1 MNKAMQ
7 TLTAAALAFALLA
20 PAAWAGDKQKTNA
33 ADAQSM
39 NHGQMSHGQM
49 DHGQMDHG
57 QMDHSQMQNMDH
69 SKMQGMDHSKMDH
82 GAMQQGHDGK
92 PKTDRK
98 DDQ

>member
-1 MNKAMQ
+1 MSKSMQ

-20 PAAWAGDKQKTNA
+20 PAAWAGDDQKAKA
-33 ADAQSM
+33 ADAQPM
-39 NHGQMSHGQM
+39 NHGQMK
-49 DHGQMDHG
+49 DG

-82 GAMQQGHDGK
+82 SAMQQGHDGK
-92 PKTDRK
+92 PRTDRK

>member
-7 TLTAAALAFALLA
+7 TLTATALAFALLA
-20 PAAWAGDKQKTNA
+20 PAAWAGDKQKPNA

-39 NHGQMSHGQM
+39 NHGQMS
-49 DHGQMDHG
+49 HG

-82 GAMQQGHDGK
+82 GAMQQGHDAK

>member
-7 TLTAAALAFALLA
+7 TLTAAVLAFALLS
-20 PAAWAGDKQKTNA
+20 PAAWAGDKQKPNA
-33 ADAQSM
+33 ADAQSI

-49 DHGQMDHG
+49 NHG

-69 SKMQGMDHSKMDH
+69 SKMQGMDHSKMNH